1 MAIRSILE
9 RLWTDEGV
17 SATKANYPLWVM
29 AHYIRG
35 HGGFGALQPYLADLE
50 SITLAATVRALGS
63 YDPAKG
69 ALASWL
75 RLLIE
80 QELGDYLERE
90 ARNSTAGGHGLVSY
104 TVQDQEDEVGD
115 GSRLDALAGG
125 VEQVERETFEAWR
138 RRVVEEAVR
147 ELTAANP
154 RQGKAVFLYF
164 RLDAWPYRRT
174 DADVADLLGEET
186 AVNAKKLRQRGV
198 EALRGMGLPRE
209 LLEDDAGSWLPVARA
224 RRPRP
229 NTDALRARGL
239 NGPVV
244 VRHDPSIIRRPA

>member
-1 MAIRSILE
+1 MTIRSILE

-35 HGGFGALQPYLADLE
+35 HGGFGALQPDLADLE

-63 YDPAKG
+63 YDPSKG
-69 ALASWL
+69 TLASWL

-80 QELGDYLERE
+80 QELGDFLKRE
-90 ARNSTAGGHGLVSY
+90 ARNSTAGGHGRVSY
-104 TVQDQEDEVGD
+104 TLQDQEDEVGD
-115 GSRLDALAGG
+115 GNRLDALAGG

-138 RRVVEEAVR
+138 QRVVEEAVR

-154 RQGKAVFLYF
+154 RQGRAVTLFY
-164 RLDAWPYRRT
+164 RLDGWPHRRT
-174 DADVADLLGEET
+174 DADVADALYET
-186 AVNAKKLRQRGV
+186 APNAKKLRQRGV